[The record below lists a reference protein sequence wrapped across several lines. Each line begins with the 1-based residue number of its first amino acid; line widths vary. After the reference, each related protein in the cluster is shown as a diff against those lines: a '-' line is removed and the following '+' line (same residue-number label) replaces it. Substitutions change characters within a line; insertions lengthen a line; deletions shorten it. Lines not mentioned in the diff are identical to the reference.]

1 MKVYTCLVLFILA
14 YVSVCFGNLTAYPRP
29 FDWIPEENHLIFSEA
44 ERVLEQARA
53 KSDNTLLA
61 RYWFLK
67 GFGYFLDQHPFLSE
81 DAFRNA
87 IQTQQV
93 EEDERFLQT
102 AWMFVARSLAV
113 QEHYEKSEVAW
124 NTALALASSR
134 ADDYARAIC
143 HLEIGQME
151 LTRKNPQQA
160 SKHFLQAA
168 EIFGTTQRVGNAE
181 KRADIWLLLSSIS
194 RTEDEDPQ
202 TALELAQQAM
212 EVYDSCGIP
221 DKFVKAM
228 LFATLA
234 LNDLERFEECFDYL
248 EKSRELIIARQ
259 TDTLE
264 SAFFEYVQGETHFS
278 QGMYKQAIQHFT
290 TSLQLLTPF
299 AAAER
304 DLLVKV
310 WQRILACYAASGNVS
325 AYDETVDAYTAFFNG
340 LNQERAEYTRKE
352 LVVLYGTREKSE
364 ELKKLNTKIAGL
376 DQSIIDAIRLSRRKS
391 WLIGMLVVAILT
403 LTGLLTLSNV
413 NTTNKSLKIQLFTM
427 KRSLLKHDIPV
438 FPSMGKEQE
447 TVNQK
452 SGVENLNSED
462 SQFLKE
468 LFDRICQVMEKEM
481 LYLKPD
487 LNIDALSERVGY
499 GSVQV
504 SNAINSIGHM
514 NFSAFV
520 NQYRVKKSKRLI
532 EHVKESESL
541 SFSDVASMS
550 GFQSYRTFYR
560 VFKKHTEQTPREYR
574 NAYWNK

>member
-1 MKVYTCLVLFILA
+1 
-14 YVSVCFGNLTAYPRP
+14 
-29 FDWIPEENHLIFSEA
+29 
-44 ERVLEQARA
+44 
-53 KSDNTLLA
+53 
-61 RYWFLK
+61 
-67 GFGYFLDQHPFLSE
+67 
-81 DAFRNA
+81 
-87 IQTQQV
+87 
-93 EEDERFLQT
+93 
-102 AWMFVARSLAV
+102 
-113 QEHYEKSEVAW
+113 
-124 NTALALASSR
+124 
-134 ADDYARAIC
+134 
-143 HLEIGQME
+143 
-151 LTRKNPQQA
+151 
-160 SKHFLQAA
+160 
-168 EIFGTTQRVGNAE
+168 VGNAE

-234 LNDLERFEECFDYL
+234 LNDLERFEECFDCL

-376 DQSIIDAIRLSRRKS
+376 NQSIIDAIRLSRRKS